1 MANQTQRYVTAQKI
15 FGVLFI
21 LSIAILLV
29 LSLLPRD
36 EKSVA
41 GESATGFPG
50 GGVVGVLSLL
60 ASITTLVGFVSTTV
74 LEWREERR
82 EARVVD
88 LETQRQKLEIEK
100 LRKELDEMKA
110 GEED

>member
-1 MANQTQRYVTAQKI
+1 MADQTQRYVTAQRV

-21 LSIAILLV
+21 LSIAVLLV

-41 GESATGFPG
+41 GESGTGFPG

-60 ASITTLVGFVSTTV
+60 ASITTLIGFVSTTV

-82 EARVVD
+82 EARVAD

-110 GEED
+110 SEED

>member
-1 MANQTQRYVTAQKI
+1 MANRTQQYVTAQKI

-21 LSIAILLV
+21 LSIALLLV

-36 EKSVA
+36 AKSVA
-41 GESATGFPG
+41 GESSAGFPG

-82 EARVVD
+82 EARVAD
-88 LETQRQKLEIEK
+88 LETQRQELEIEK
-100 LRKELDEMKA
+100 LRKELDEMRA
-110 GEED
+110 REDD